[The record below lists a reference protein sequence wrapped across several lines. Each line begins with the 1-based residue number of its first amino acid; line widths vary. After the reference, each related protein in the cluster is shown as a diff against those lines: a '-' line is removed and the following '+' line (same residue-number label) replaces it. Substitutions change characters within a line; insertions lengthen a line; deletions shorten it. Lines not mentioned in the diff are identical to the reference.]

1 MVIDLIDDHEAA
13 ARQMREAA
21 GKAGD
26 AGDVVTEDMLTQR
39 LTFHEKALWML
50 RAIIAD

>member
-1 MVIDLIDDHEAA
+1 
-13 ARQMREAA
+13 
-21 GKAGD
+21 
-26 AGDVVTEDMLTQR
+26 MLTDR